1 MTLLSQRMDHH
12 RQESTAIKGDVR
24 SLLERFQELEERIST
39 LEEANCEK
47 EGRIDTLESLVD
59 SMSDQLCHCAE
70 KSP

>member
-1 MTLLSQRMDHH
+1 M
-12 RQESTAIKGDVR
+12 
-24 SLLERFQELEERIST
+24 T

-59 SMSDQLCHCAE
+59 SMLDQLCRCAK